1 MRRFIVLALLAA
13 LALPVAAHAA
23 ATVTKITFEDD
34 VLLCN
39 GDTLHLSGPLLIVDG
54 LTTTP
59 SGGEIVM
66 FRAGPQG
73 ISATDLQTGTV
84 YHATGVTRD
93 TSITSPPG
101 GYTETFINRFHI
113 QATGGAESYVV
124 TETFHVTITP
134 SGAITASIDKVAVT
148 C

>member
-1 MRRFIVLALLAA
+1 MRRLIVLALFVALAMPLAA
-13 LALPVAAHAA
+13 QAKG
-23 ATVTKITFEDD
+23 TVTKITFEDD

-39 GDTLHLSGPLLIVDG
+39 GDTVHLSGPLLIVDTI
-54 LTTTP
+54 TTTP
-59 SGGEIVM
+59 SGGEIVT

-73 ISATDLQTGTV
+73 IAGTDLATGIV

-93 TSITSPPG
+93 SSITSPPG
-101 GYTETFINRFHI
+101 GFTETFINRFHI
-113 QATGGAESYVV
+113 QATRGAESFIV

-134 SGAITASIDKVAVT
+134 TGAVTASIDKLSAT